1 MQQLLPWIS
10 PVLCAVTLIL
20 ALLLLARI
28 RRMERENA
36 ADAAREAVERLR
48 AEMEASQRALREEL
62 GRSAQETVLRLGEN
76 LRQEQRAGAESQTR
90 SLREVTA
97 AASAAQESQAKLQSE
112 RIGDMNAAMM
122 EKLGQL
128 QSALSEQL
136 QQSDRTLRR
145 FTADTNEGME
155 KIRTAVE
162 TRLGALQQDNNKKL
176 DEMRQ
181 IVDEKLQKTINDRM
195 SESFRLVTERLEQVY
210 KGLGEMQSLAQGVG
224 DLKKV
229 LSNVKTRG
237 ILGEVQLGNILED
250 ILTPDQYD
258 KNVVTKKG
266 SRMPVEYAIK
276 LPTEDGTAVY
286 LPVDAKFPGET
297 YANLRDAYDS
307 GDAEQIQSC
316 VNALRMRI
324 RSEAKDIRDKY
335 IDPPATTEF
344 AILFLPFEGLY
355 SEVVSRGMVEQ
366 LQRAFRVNIAGP
378 STLAALLNSLQMS
391 FRTFAIQKRS
401 GEVWNVLGAVRT
413 EFDKFAKALEDAQK
427 KLGNASDDLEKLVGT
442 RTRMMQRA
450 LKNVTR
456 LPESQ
461 AAALLAPSEED
472 AAGADEP
479 QLLF

>member
-1 MQQLLPWIS
+1 MQQLLPWIA

-229 LSNVKTRG
+229 
-237 ILGEVQLGNILED
+237 D
-250 ILTPDQYD
+250 
-258 KNVVTKKG
+258 
-266 SRMPVEYAIK
+266 
-276 LPTEDGTAVY
+276 
-286 LPVDAKFPGET
+286 
-297 YANLRDAYDS
+297 
-307 GDAEQIQSC
+307 
-316 VNALRMRI
+316 
-324 RSEAKDIRDKY
+324 
-335 IDPPATTEF
+335 
-344 AILFLPFEGLY
+344 
-355 SEVVSRGMVEQ
+355 
-366 LQRAFRVNIAGP
+366 
-378 STLAALLNSLQMS
+378 
-391 FRTFAIQKRS
+391 
-401 GEVWNVLGAVRT
+401 
-413 EFDKFAKALEDAQK
+413 
-427 KLGNASDDLEKLVGT
+427 
-442 RTRMMQRA
+442 
-450 LKNVTR
+450 
-456 LPESQ
+456 
-461 AAALLAPSEED
+461 
-472 AAGADEP
+472 
-479 QLLF
+479 